1 MLLMVL
7 RHYAKSPYRRG
18 FQTRCR
24 KTPESVLGTRNV
36 VDGSPNNYCPYD
48 GVMGYIRRHAPFL
61 IAVRPD

>member
-24 KTPESVLGTRNV
+24 KTTWSVLGTENV
-36 VDGSPNNYCPYD
+36 ADGSPNNY
-48 GVMGYIRRHAPFL
+48 
-61 IAVRPD
+61 